1 MRHRADIDGLRA
13 IAVVPVV
20 LFHAGVSQVSGGF
33 VGVDIFFVIS
43 GYLITSL
50 ILGEVAEGRFS
61 LLSFYERRIRRI
73 FPALFLVLAVSSV
86 LALRLFM
93 PPDLV
98 AFGRSLVA
106 TALFV
111 SNMHFYRDSGYFDA
125 ALDTKPLL
133 HTWSLAIEEQFYIV
147 FPLLLL
153 LAVRWGGRRWIGVLL
168 ALFVLSLA
176 ASIRITPV
184 DPDAAFYLAPTRAW
198 ELLLGALLASG
209 IVPSVKFPVL
219 REALAVV
226 GLALIGYAVFH
237 FSSATRFPGSSAL
250 IPCLGAA
257 LLIYAGQSERI
268 SMVSKALGL
277 WPLAFVGL
285 ISYSLYLWHWPLLVF
300 AHYYNIRELSGAQT
314 ASIVIASFVLAVLSW
329 AYVEQPFRRK
339 PIRISRELLFAG
351 AATALVVLVVSGTLD
366 VRSQGFPGRLPSEAL
381 AIGRSAK
388 ASDTEK
394 ALQRSCALTGPD
406 HPCVA
411 GAQVTPSYALWGDSH
426 AIAMVPALAEMAERH
441 GKSIRAFVAHSCPP
455 VFGVHRDGKFAGCY
469 ARNAEVLRAL
479 EESREIKSVIL
490 ISRYAQYVNGK
501 QGPGPVG
508 RFGTGLIVGE
518 FGEELDLTA
527 RSIVFERQI
536 RLTVRRLIAAGKRV
550 ILVYPVPEIGFS
562 VPPTL
567 SRLVVMGRDPAG
579 FNLPRAD
586 FDTREKIVFSILD
599 RVDPSPQLVRIWPHK
614 RLCDSVRCLILADGK
629 ALYKDD
635 DHLSKAGAEF
645 VLSEFEPIFADHG
658 LPAAPADVIGALAVS
673 DRSAQH

>member
-20 LFHAGVSQVSGGF
+20 LFHAGVTQVSGGF

-50 ILGEVAEGRFS
+50 ILGEMAEGRFS

-98 AFGRSLVA
+98 AFGHSLVA

-111 SNMHFYRDSGYFDA
+111 SNIHFYGDSGYFDA

-153 LAVRWGGRRWIGVLL
+153 LAVRWGGRRWIGSML

-209 IVPSVKFPVL
+209 IAPSVRFPVL
-219 REALAVV
+219 REALAIV
-226 GLALIGYAVFH
+226 GLALIVYAVFH

-257 LLIYAGQSERI
+257 LLIYAGQGERT
-268 SMVSKALGL
+268 SMVSKALSL
-277 WPLAFVGL
+277 WPVAFVGL

-300 AHYYNIRELSGAQT
+300 AHYYNIRELSGVQT
-314 ASIVIASFVLAVLSW
+314 ASIVIVSFVLAVLSW

-339 PIRISRELLFAG
+339 PTRISRELLFAG
-351 AATALVVLVVSGTLD
+351 AATAIAVLVLSGTLD
-366 VRSQGFPGRLPSEAL
+366 VRSQGFPGRLPPEAL
-381 AIGRSAK
+381 AIARSAK
-388 ASDTEK
+388 ASDSDK
-394 ALQRSCALTGPD
+394 ALQRSCDTDRPD

-426 AIAMVPALAEMAERH
+426 AIAMVPTLAEMAERH
-441 GKSIRAFVAHSCPP
+441 GKSIKAFIANGCPP
-455 VFGVHRDGKFAGCY
+455 LFGVHRDGLFAGCY
-469 ARNAEVLRAL
+469 ARNIEVMRAL
-479 EESREIKSVIL
+479 EELREIKSVIL
-490 ISRYAQYVNGK
+490 ISRYAQYIDGK
-501 QGPGPVG
+501 QGPME

-527 RSIVFERQI
+527 RSTVFERQI
-536 RLTVRRLIAAGKRV
+536 DLTVRRLLAAGKQV
-550 ILVYPVPEIGFS
+550 ILVYPIPEIGYS

-567 SRLVVMGRDPAG
+567 SRLVAMGRDPAS
-579 FNLPRAD
+579 FNLPRDNLRRTGEDCFFHSRPGESLAA
-586 FDTREKIVFSILD
+586 TRSHLAAQAALRFRTLPDCRRWKVALSRL
-599 RVDPSPQLVRIWPHK
+599 RPSELVRERIFCCQSSNRFSQVGICLPTPP
-614 RLCDSVRCLILADGK
+614 RSTVRW
-629 ALYKDD
+629 
-635 DHLSKAGAEF
+635 
-645 VLSEFEPIFADHG
+645 
-658 LPAAPADVIGALAVS
+658 
-673 DRSAQH
+673 Q